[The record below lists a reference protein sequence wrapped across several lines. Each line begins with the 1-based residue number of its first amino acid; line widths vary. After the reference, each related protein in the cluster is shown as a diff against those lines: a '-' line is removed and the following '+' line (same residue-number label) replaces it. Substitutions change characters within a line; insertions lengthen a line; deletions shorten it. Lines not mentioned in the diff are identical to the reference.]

1 MAEYTLYPM
10 TDDNFNYPPEVR
22 KAMAT
27 SPEVAEVINGLIQK
41 AGGGTGG
48 TGSTGGSTVVV
59 GGITTVYYDV
69 KTAAWPSRPAV
80 STPVW
85 WIASTVTTAIV
96 PPAMA
101 DGDMLT
107 RLPAAG
113 A

>member
-1 MAEYTLYPM
+1 MAEYTQYPM
-10 TDDNFNYPPEVR
+10 TDDNFNFPPEVR
-22 KAMAT
+22 KALAGST
-27 SPEVAEVINGLIQK
+27 EVAEVVNAAVAK
-41 AGGGTGG
+41 VGGTGG

-69 KTAAWPSRPAV
+69 KASAWPARPAV
-80 STPVW
+80 TTPVW
-85 WIASTVTTAIV
+85 WIASTVTNAIV